1 MRLGDEDDLRK
12 GPDSE
17 DRDPKDS
24 DNHDRDAQDR
34 DSEHLP
40 IDVAALRADDAL
52 VEELAAGLVALG
64 ELHHGAR
71 GSDDE
76 LVAML
81 AAWVADVRPDAQ
93 PTITASARDTSPDEK
108 ALGAPSLVSLV
119 RPASAHGRHR
129 AAQSASEHG
138 AIPYARRLAVAAAVI
153 MMGTAGLA
161 VGSSDAS
168 PGEALWSVSK
178 VFYAERARSV
188 EAAAE
193 VNTGFE
199 TARTALQQGRP
210 ADAAR
215 AIAKASALLDEV
227 RPAEGRAELAHE
239 HQLLL
244 AALSGEPSGQS
255 AAQAPVA
262 PAPRPPDQPGT
273 SSTPASTPTP
283 SGSPVLASPPLPAES
298 STAPRAV
305 APPTGSGAS
314 AVPSVSGVPDNDTAG
329 PSRSGSASTTVSV
342 EDGTSPSTAPA
353 TPLPGSAPQPPTGP
367 TSPTQPES
375 QPQVDPSPQ
384 SPVQAGPEPQPE
396 PQPQPQSAPEP
407 QTGSGPLS
415 QPQSAPAA
423 PGDTEGPGQPTGSGS
438 ANEKNGGSGGA
449 GVANSAT
456 DGPEGNPGQ
465 GEPSQPSDSGGNSDN
480 STNSNNSGNSDNSG
494 GRNNSESDGGGNS
507 ADGGNSDGGRNS
519 DNGRGS
525 LLSPATDLISS
536 SLRSLR
542 QS

>member
-438 ANEKNGGSGGA
+438 ANENGGSGGA

-480 STNSNNSGNSDNSG
+480 STNSNNSGNSHNSG